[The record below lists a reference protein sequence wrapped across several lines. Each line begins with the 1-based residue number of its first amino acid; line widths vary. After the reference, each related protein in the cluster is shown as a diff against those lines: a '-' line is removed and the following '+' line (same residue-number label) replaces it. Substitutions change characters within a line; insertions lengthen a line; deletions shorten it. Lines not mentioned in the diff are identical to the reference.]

1 MDQSSFIR
9 RNVENDKNTK
19 QPPLQL
25 LCKINSGRWSS
36 MQKVR
41 FRYHIPQLWAILT
54 IETSCVQSLDS
65 NNRNKLHATKS
76 LVFSSL
82 VRISTPTSWALTLLL
97 SSFSADWSK
106 DTTTLFPNRQKR
118 GNPCD
123 VSSQCICLSRSLAKT
138 ETKNTINYN
147 TANYPRKYHWGRGVF
162 LPLLG
167 SGSCFDQI
175 SPLVE
180 AKCTSTKILPRLLK
194 QGKPSSNKLTMY
206 ITPQMFWIT

>member
-9 RNVENDKNTK
+9 WNVENDKNTK
-19 QPPLQL
+19 QLPLQL

-97 SSFSADWSK
+97 FK
-106 DTTTLFPNRQKR
+106 
-118 GNPCD
+118 
-123 VSSQCICLSRSLAKT
+123 
-138 ETKNTINYN
+138 
-147 TANYPRKYHWGRGVF
+147 F
-162 LPLLG
+162 LG
-167 SGSCFDQI
+167 W
-175 SPLVE
+175 
-180 AKCTSTKILPRLLK
+180 LK
-194 QGKPSSNKLTMY
+194 QRHYNSISQPPEKGEPMWCELAMHMSQQKLSEN
-206 ITPQMFWIT
+206 WN